1 MPLLPRGR
9 AVLLLAALLA
19 WGAIAYADVTIH
31 CLYVGQADATLIQSS
46 SGRTMLF
53 DGGNNGDG
61 DAIILPYMAAA
72 GIDSLSYVLVSHYH
86 SDHCG
91 GVDDVL
97 DALGPIS
104 GGVWDRGWSYTTAT
118 YSSYAASAAGQR
130 HTAAA
135 GQVFDLGDGVTVT
148 VVAVNTNGLEPSPFT
163 DSAEENAYCLALHVE
178 AGDFDFF
185 VAGDL
190 TGGGSSEADVESLIG
205 AQVGDVEVYR
215 VNHHGSYT
223 SSNAAFLD
231 AISAEVGVISCP
243 VSSSYGHPHQDP
255 LDRMAARGMYL
266 YQMAQGSTSTY
277 PAGQRVILNTLPEE
291 SAGVTHVVIQTDGS
305 AEYTVNGDVW
315 LMDENPALAA
325 PPAPMLAVLGNYP
338 NPFNPITD
346 IRFTTSRGG
355 VVRITVVDLAGRRLQ
370 DAVLDAMPGLNVWRW
385 DGQDAAGRAAASGVY
400 LYRVQG
406 RDGAGSGKMV
416 LSR

>member
-1 MPLLPRGR
+1 MPLFLRGR
-9 AVLLLAALLA
+9 TVLLFALLLTWSA
-19 WGAIAYADVTIH
+19 AASADVTIH
-31 CLYVGQADATLIQSS
+31 CLYVGQADATLIESS
-46 SGRTMLF
+46 SGKTMLF

-61 DAIILPYMAAA
+61 DDIILPYMASA

-104 GGVWDRGWSYTTAT
+104 GGVWDRGWNYTTAT
-118 YSSYAASAAGQR
+118 YDSYAVSAAGQR
-130 HTAAA
+130 NTASA

-148 VVAVNTNGLEPSPFT
+148 VVAVNTNGVEPAPFT
-163 DSAEENAYCLALHVE
+163 DTGEENAYCLALHVE

-190 TGGGSSEADVESLIG
+190 TGGGSSEADVESVIG
-205 AQVGDVEVYR
+205 TQVGDVEVYR

-231 AISAEVGVISCP
+231 AITAEVGVVSVP
-243 VSSSYGHPHQDP
+243 VSSPYGHPHQAP
-255 LDRMAARGMYL
+255 LDRMAARGMFL
-266 YQMAQGSTSTY
+266 YQTAQGSDAAY
-277 PAGQRVILNTLPEE
+277 PAGQRVILNTVHEE
-291 SAGVTHVVIQTDGS
+291 SPGVTQVVIRTTGS

-315 LMDENPALAA
+315 SMDENPGLAV
-325 PPAPMLAVLGNYP
+325 PPVPTLAVLGNAP
-338 NPFNPITD
+338 NPFNPATD
-346 IRFTTSRGG
+346 IRFRTTLAGA
-355 VVRITVVDLAGRRLQ
+355 VRITVVDMAGRRLQ
-370 DAVLDAMPGLNVWRW
+370 DEVLDTMPGLNVWRW
-385 DGQDAAGRAAASGVY
+385 DGRDGSGRAAASGVY

-406 RDGAGSGKMV
+406 RDGAGTGKMV
-416 LSR
+416 LAR